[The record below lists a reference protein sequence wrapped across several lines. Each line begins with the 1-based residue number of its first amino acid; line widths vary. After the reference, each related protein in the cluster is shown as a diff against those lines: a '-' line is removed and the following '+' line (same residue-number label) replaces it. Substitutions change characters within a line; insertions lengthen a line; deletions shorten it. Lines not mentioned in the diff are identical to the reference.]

1 MFKRTSIY
9 ALAAVAALGI
19 TALGTSS
26 ASAFGGHGA
35 GGMRGP
41 VGGHG
46 PMGVSIKPSK
56 AIVTGLVIRPNK
68 PVVTGIIIK
77 PKPPV
82 VTGII
87 IHPKPWPHHHW
98 CKWHFCGPNWVV
110 GAGVGVV
117 ATGVVASTP
126 VAAAAPAPCTCLTKT
141 YLQDGSVLF
150 KDVCTTETA
159 IAPADQKASAN

>member
-9 ALAAVAALGI
+9 ALAAVAALGV
-19 TALGTSS
+19 TSLATSS
-26 ASAFGGHGA
+26 AFALGGHGN
-35 GGMRGP
+35 GGMHGP
-41 VGGHG
+41 VAAHG
-46 PMGVSIKPSK
+46 PMGVSVKPHK
-56 AIVTGLVIRPNK
+56 PMVTGLVINK

-82 VTGII
+82 ITGII
-87 IHPKPWPHHHW
+87 INPKPNWHHHNW

-126 VAAAAPAPCTCLTKT
+126 VAAAPAPCTCLTKT

>member
-9 ALAAVAALGI
+9 ALAAVAALGV
-19 TALGTSS
+19 TALATSS
-26 ASAFGGHGA
+26 ASARAGGGA
-35 GGMRGP
+35 GGP
-41 VGGHG
+41 VGMHG
-46 PMGVSIKPSK
+46 PMGVSVKPHGPMGLSIK
-56 AIVTGLVIRPNK
+56 PNK

-77 PKPPV
+77 PKPPI

-87 IHPKPWPHHHW
+87 IHKPGPHHHW
-98 CKWHFCGPNWVV
+98 CKWHSCGPNWVI
-110 GAGVGVV
+110 GGGVGVV

-150 KDVCTTETA
+150 KDVCTTESA
-159 IAPADQKASAN
+159 IAPADQKAAN